1 MFRSIAHES
10 SLTQRAQ
17 VQIEDL
23 IVGGALTRGDRL
35 PSERELTERLQVSK
49 TVVREAICALVGKGL
64 LEVRAG
70 SGVYVRH
77 FGSDVIEE
85 PMKLLLRAN
94 VLKPARTSRSPRS
107 EEHTSELQSRPHLVC
122 RL

>member
-35 PSERELTERLQVSK
+35 PSARGLTERLQVSK
-49 TVVREAICALVGKGL
+49 TVVREAIRALVGKGL

-77 FGSDVIEE
+77 FGSAEIEA
-85 PMKLLLRAN
+85 PMRLLLRAN
-94 VLKPARTSRSPRS
+94 VLTPAAIHAIRRIL
-107 EEHTSELQSRPHLVC
+107 E
-122 RL
+122 